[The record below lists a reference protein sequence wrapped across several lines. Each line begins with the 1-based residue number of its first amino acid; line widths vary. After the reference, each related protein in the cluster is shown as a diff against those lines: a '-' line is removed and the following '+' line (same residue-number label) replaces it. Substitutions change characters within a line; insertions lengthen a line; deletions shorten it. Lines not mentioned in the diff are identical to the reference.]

1 MMLIDILDEAKDDIV
16 NGGLFYRRQG
26 GEFLKNYFVD
36 SIFADIDTL
45 AFSANMHPVRH
56 GCYRLLADKFP
67 YSIYYRVED
76 DVVKV
81 WRVLDNRRDPEWIER
96 QLAS

>member
-1 MMLIDILDEAKDDIV
+1 MIIDILDEAKEDII

-26 GEFLKNYFVD
+26 GEPLKDYFVD
-36 SIFADIDTL
+36 SIFASIDAL
-45 AFSANMHPVRH
+45 ACSANAHPVRH
-56 GCYRLLADKFP
+56 GCRRLLSDRFP
-67 YSIYYRVED
+67 YSIYYRIED

-96 QLAS
+96 QLVP

>member
-1 MMLIDILDEAKDDIV
+1 MIIDILDEAKDDIV

-26 GEFLKNYFVD
+26 GEPLKDRFVD
-36 SIFADIDTL
+36 SIFASIDTL
-45 AFSANMHPVRH
+45 AFSANAHPVRH
-56 GCYRLLADKFP
+56 GCHRLLADRFP
-67 YSIYYRVED
+67 YSIYYRIED

-96 QLAS
+96 QLVP